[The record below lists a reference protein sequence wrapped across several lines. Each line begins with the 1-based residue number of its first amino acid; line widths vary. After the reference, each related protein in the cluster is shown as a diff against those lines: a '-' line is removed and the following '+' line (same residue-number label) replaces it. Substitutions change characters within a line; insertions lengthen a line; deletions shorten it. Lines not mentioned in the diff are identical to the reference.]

1 MPLRGHGRNAGQS
14 SVNPQCTACSPPLLF
29 TRGAPVI
36 GGLSGTPGHVTI
48 TPVYWEPAGHALSS
62 TYKSIV
68 NGYLQ
73 NVALASGQTTNVFS
87 VATQYYQQGSAS
99 GAPLQHI
106 DLAE

>member
-1 MPLRGHGRNAGQS
+1 MPRSFAALLPPAVALYGAG
-14 SVNPQCTACSPPLLF
+14 SVLPA
-29 TRGAPVI
+29 GAA
-36 GGLSGTPGHVTI
+36 TPGHVTI

-87 VATQYYQQGSAS
+87 VEAA
-99 GAPLQHI
+99 
-106 DLAE
+106 